1 MPKIIKNNAV
11 VDDNWGVLAKDSSI
25 SDVPASGNFFVP
37 LTTWLENKSAL
48 LARGDFGVWL
58 DCDQPANDLEQ
69 DVESLKHVAINFPVF
84 SDGRGYSYAEVLR
97 RFGYSGELRAIG
109 DVLKDQLY
117 FYKRVGF
124 DSYALR
130 EDLNIEEAVAH
141 LNDFS
146 DAYQVSNSLQEP
158 VFLRR

>member
-1 MPKIIKNNAV
+1 
-11 VDDNWGVLAKDSSI
+11 
-25 SDVPASGNFFVP
+25 
-37 LTTWLENKSAL
+37 
-48 LARGDFGVWL
+48 
-58 DCDQPANDLEQ
+58 
-69 DVESLKHVAINFPVF
+69 
-84 SDGRGYSYAEVLR
+84 VLR

-109 DVLKDQLY
+109 DILKDQLY

-130 EDLNIEEAVAH
+130 ADLNIEEAVAH